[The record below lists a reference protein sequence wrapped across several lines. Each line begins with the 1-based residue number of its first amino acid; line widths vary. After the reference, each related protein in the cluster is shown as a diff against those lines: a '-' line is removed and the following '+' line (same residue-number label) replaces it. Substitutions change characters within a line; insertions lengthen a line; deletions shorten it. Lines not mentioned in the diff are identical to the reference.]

1 MQYRQYSEASE
12 IAHSLL
18 VYPWH
23 QNTMEDAIL
32 TVSRYYG
39 TPEDVGFTK
48 HALFSEALF
57 NQRRI
62 TARRLDQDPT
72 WVERLMV
79 VFRGLGQQA
88 IKS

>member
-1 MQYRQYSEASE
+1 MRYSEASE
-12 IAHSLL
+12 IVDSLL

-39 TPEDVGFTK
+39 TPEDVGYTE

-62 TARRLDQDPT
+62 TTVRAKGQGASWL
-72 WVERLMV
+72 ERLAV
-79 VFRGLGQQA
+79 LFRGVGRQA
-88 IKS
+88 LKS

>member
-1 MQYRQYSEASE
+1 MRHSEASE
-12 IAHSLL
+12 IAESLL
-18 VYPWH
+18 AYPWH
-23 QNTMEDAIL
+23 RNTMEDPFL

-62 TARRLDQDPT
+62 TARRLGQDPT
-72 WVERLMV
+72 WLERLMV

-88 IKS
+88 VKS